1 MLFSEGVLCLTA
13 NNQSFIFYFSFSIF
27 PGPTFAGIIVLMQNI
42 ITVTGLTKQFKNLTA
57 VNNLSFS
64 VNEGDV
70 YGFLGQNG
78 AGKSTTI
85 RMLLTL
91 IRPTAGSIN
100 MFGLNQQHYRKQVL
114 QQTGAVI
121 EKPDV
126 YKYLSA
132 YENLKLF
139 AALSGIKPTQNE
151 LMAQLDMVGLA
162 GREHHKV
169 KTFSQGMKQRLGIA
183 IALVHNPRLIVL
195 DEPTNGLDPQGIAD
209 IRNLILH
216 LSRER
221 GKTIVVSSHLLSE
234 IEQVATRVLIIDKG
248 KKVIEGTAAQLFD
261 PSQTIVEVDTLNN
274 ESALVQLQQSRW
286 SDALQPRRSQT
297 ILLKINRNSIPQLHA
312 WLVQQGIQVM
322 SVQPRH
328 SLEDLFLQVTSGKQ
342 HVEAFTN

>member
-1 MLFSEGVLCLTA
+1 M
-13 NNQSFIFYFSFSIF
+13 
-27 PGPTFAGIIVLMQNI
+27 NI
-42 ITVTGLTKQFKNLTA
+42 IQVSNLSKQFNDLTA
-57 VNNLSFS
+57 VNDLSFT
-64 VNEGDV
+64 VKEGDV

-91 IRPTAGSIN
+91 IAPTSGHIEL
-100 MFGLNQQHYRKQVL
+100 FGKTLKGHKQEILSQV
-114 QQTGAVI
+114 GAVI

-132 YENLKLF
+132 YDNLRLFSKLS
-139 AALSGIKPTQNE
+139 AKKITHQQ
-151 LMAQLDMVGLA
+151 LMDQLEMVGLA
-162 GREHHKV
+162 ARAKDKV

-183 IALVHNPRLIVL
+183 IALVHDPGLIIL

-221 GKTIVVSSHLLSE
+221 RKTILVSSHLLSE

-248 KKVIEGTAAQLFD
+248 KKLVEGTAAELFD
-261 PSQTIVEVDTLNN
+261 PSQTIIELDTTDN
-274 ESALVQLQQSRW
+274 ESSLRYLSSGEWNKNLQPMRNGLLILKLNKNDIPGLNKYLVQ
-286 SDALQPRRSQT
+286 
-297 ILLKINRNSIPQLHA
+297 N
-312 WLVQQGIQVM
+312 GIGVLGIHQ
-322 SVQPRH
+322 RH
-328 SLEDLFLQVTSGKQ
+328 SLEDYFLQVTSGKQ

>member
-1 MLFSEGVLCLTA
+1 MKPVIEVR
-13 NNQSFIFYFSFSIF
+13 
-27 PGPTFAGIIVLMQNI
+27 
-42 ITVTGLTKQFKNLTA
+42 GLSKQFRNFAA
-57 VNNLSFS
+57 VNNLSFT

-91 IRPTAGSIN
+91 IEPTAGEIEI
-100 MFGLNQQHYRKQVL
+100 FGLNLKKHRNAIL

-139 AALSGIKPTQNE
+139 AKLSGVKPTNTL
-151 LMAQLDMVGLA
+151 LMEQLEMVGLA
-162 GREHHKV
+162 DRAKDKV

-183 IALVHNPRLIVL
+183 IALVHNPKLIVL

-209 IRNLILH
+209 MRNLILH
-216 LSRER
+216 LSRNL
-221 GKTIVVSSHLLSE
+221 GKTVVVSSHLLSE

-248 KKVIEGTAAQLFD
+248 KKLVEGTSAELFD
-261 PSQTIVEVDTLNN
+261 PTQTIVELQTLNPKV
-274 ESALVQLQQSRW
+274 ALAALQQSSW
-286 SDALQPRRSQT
+286 SAYLQTSRNDNI
-297 ILLKINRNSIPQLHA
+297 ILKLSREQIPQLHKDLA
-312 WLVQQGIQVM
+312 QMDAAVISL
-322 SVQPRH
+322 QPRH
-328 SLEDLFLQVTSGKQ
+328 SLEDYFLQVTTGNQ
-342 HVEAFTN
+342 HVDTYSN